1 LTTQIDHVA
10 AADRSAA
17 TAIDA
22 AIDRRQVILDAVT
35 FAAERFLAGDPLDA
49 ALPEVLG
56 RIGSASGAGRVVL
69 IQRVTETDGTFMRR
83 RAEWDAPGVAPLVTP
98 PDPRGYRYFAR
109 WAEELAA
116 GHLVAGRVGDLP
128 DDEAIPLAR
137 DHVGSIVITPISVA
151 GRWWGH
157 VGYDDARP
165 DRDWTAAELDA
176 LRAAAGIISAAIRGS
191 ETMETLDRRGA
202 ILEAVAATA
211 PMLVATERWT
221 EVLGTLLECVRDAVD
236 ARSAWAYRLHPDGE
250 GRLLEERLADGA
262 TPDSELR
269 QTVHLTPEG
278 VGRLT
283 SAGCIQ
289 NEPIFVRADRATE
302 VVDALGIVSWV
313 LVPIVVDA
321 VPWGAIG
328 LDSSVE
334 RSWSDG
340 EVIALQVAASAIAA
354 AVERERTAD
363 RMRRAAEME
372 AVGRVAG
379 GLAHDFGN
387 VLTVIVGSAAFLR
400 DDAHSDQARLDAQNI
415 LDAADRASQLVR
427 DLLTFSRRRVGEI
440 GDVNVNERVGNVERI
455 LSRAVGSSID
465 VEVER
470 DLTLPHVVADGAE
483 LEHVLVN
490 LVVNA
495 RDAMP
500 DGGRITITTARGG
513 TEQEPTR
520 VAITVADTGIGMDE
534 ATRLRIFEPFF
545 STKPE
550 GVGTG
555 LGLATAYGAVS
566 AWGGTIDVEST
577 PGGGT
582 TFTLLLRPAEGF

>member
-1 LTTQIDHVA
+1 VTTQVDPVA
-10 AADRSAA
+10 ADDRSAA
-17 TAIDA
+17 APMDA
-22 AIDRRQVILDAVT
+22 ALDRRQVILDAVT

-69 IQRVTETDGTFMRR
+69 IQRATQTDGTFMRR

-98 PDPRGYRYFAR
+98 PDARGYRYFVR
-109 WAEELAA
+109 WADELAA

-165 DRDWTAAELDA
+165 DRVWTAAELDA

-221 EVLGTLLECVRDAVD
+221 DVLGTLLECLRDAVS
-236 ARSAWAYRLHPDGE
+236 ARSAWAYRLHPNGE
-250 GRLLEERLADGA
+250 GRLLEERLAEGVA
-262 TPDSELR
+262 PASELR
-269 QTVHLTPEG
+269 ETVHLTPEG
-278 VGRLT
+278 VDRLT
-283 SAGCIQ
+283 TAGCIQ
-289 NEPIFVRADRATE
+289 NERIFVRAERATE
-302 VVDALGIVSWV
+302 VVDALGIASWV
-313 LVPIVVDA
+313 LVPILVDGG
-321 VPWGAIG
+321 PWGAIG

-354 AVERERTAD
+354 AVEREATAD
-363 RMRRAAEME
+363 RMRRAAEMA

-400 DDAHSDQARLDAQNI
+400 DDAQSDQARLDAQNI

-440 GDVNVNERVGNVERI
+440 GDVNVNERVGNVQRI
-455 LSRAVGSSID
+455 LSRAVGSRIV
-465 VEVER
+465 VEVDV

-500 DGGRITITTARGG
+500 DGGRIAITTARGG
-513 TEQEPTR
+513 TEEEPR
-520 VAITVADTGIGMDE
+520 IAITVADTGIGMEE

-550 GVGTG
+550 GLGTG

-577 PGGGT
+577 PGAGT